1 MYHVTL
7 AQERMPCG
15 AEPSGT
21 FGHRFAR
28 CAAWSS
34 TPSVDADP
42 NADDDDQVPD
52 GGPLPPDVVDS
63 AAELKQARARAL
75 WHLKSHIAS
84 AVVRGNKPILDRYLH
99 NCAGTAIR
107 RRRSPLLA
115 PCPLRM
121 DPMELESDDPV

>member
-1 MYHVTL
+1 MSRWRRSACPAVPSPL
-7 AQERMPCG
+7 ARLD
-15 AEPSGT
+15 T
-21 FGHRFAR
+21 DYAR

-84 AVVRGNKPILDRYLH
+84 AVVRGNKPILDRHLPAQL
-99 NCAGTAIR
+99 CRDRDSTSAEPASGAVP
-107 RRRSPLLA
+107 S
-115 PCPLRM
+115 
-121 DPMELESDDPV
+121 SDGPNGVGVG

>member
-84 AVVRGNKPILDRYLH
+84 AVVRVRQQTDIGSPPTCTIVQGPRFDVGGA
-99 NCAGTAIR
+99 CFWR
-107 RRRSPLLA
+107 RALF
-115 PCPLRM
+115 
-121 DPMELESDDPV
+121 

>member
-84 AVVRGNKPILDRYLH
+84 AVVRVRQQTDIGSPPAQLCRDRDSTS
-99 NCAGTAIR
+99 AEPTSGAVP
-107 RRRSPLLA
+107 S
-115 PCPLRM
+115 
-121 DPMELESDDPV
+121 SDGPNGVGVG

>member
-75 WHLKSHIAS
+75 WHLKSQIAS
-84 AVVRGNKPILDRYLH
+84 AVVRGNKPILDRYLQL
-99 NCAGTAIR
+99 CRDRDSTSAEPTSGAVP
-107 RRRSPLLA
+107 S
-115 PCPLRM
+115 
-121 DPMELESDDPV
+121 SDGPNGVGVG

>member
-1 MYHVTL
+1 MSRWRRSACPAVPSPL
-7 AQERMPCG
+7 ARLD
-15 AEPSGT
+15 T
-21 FGHRFAR
+21 DYAR

-75 WHLKSHIAS
+75 WHLKSQIAS
-84 AVVRGNKPILDRYLH
+84 AVVRGNKPILDRYLQL
-99 NCAGTAIR
+99 CRDRDSTSAEPTSGAVP
-107 RRRSPLLA
+107 S
-115 PCPLRM
+115 
-121 DPMELESDDPV
+121 SDGPNGVGVG